1 MKAFLDVKCI
11 KPEQLTMILKRH
23 EHFFF
28 FAANIYYF
36 YE

>member
-1 MKAFLDVKCI
+1 MRAFLDVKCI

-23 EHFFF
+23 EHFD
-28 FAANIYYF
+28 ANIYYF